1 MVISKFFRH
10 FQVGLPTVSGE
21 AALVFIVNR
30 GGGSSMFY
38 KASALLAP
46 GGEFALVLFR
56 LAEQVGWRGWIGR
69 MRM

>member
-1 MVISKFFRH
+1 M
-10 FQVGLPTVSGE
+10 GLPTVSGE
-21 AALVFIVNR
+21 AALVFSVNR

-56 LAEQVGWRGWIGR
+56 LAEQVGWRGWIGW
-69 MRM
+69 MRRCTMMQGSDRD